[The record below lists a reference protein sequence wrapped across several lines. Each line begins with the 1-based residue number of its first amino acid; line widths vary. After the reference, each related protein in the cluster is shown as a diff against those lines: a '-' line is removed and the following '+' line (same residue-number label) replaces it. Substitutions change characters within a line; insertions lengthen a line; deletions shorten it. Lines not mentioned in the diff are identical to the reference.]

1 MSHHQDTIS
10 KLNGLI
16 YELHISEGKNV
27 EKLTENKNETE
38 LFKTQ
43 QFVMEVAIHCCDI
56 SQMTRSF
63 EVAKEWVYLLFD
75 EFFMQGDIELA
86 KELPISM
93 LCDRKTTNVAGAQPG
108 FINFVTLPLYNPFSQ
123 VLPVLNECCDHL
135 KANAA
140 TWKTYI
146 ETEDDKKVYIK
157 KLAKNKLDNIV
168 ENEDSD
174 YSNNEEQKPSQL

>member
-1 MSHHQDTIS
+1 
-10 KLNGLI
+10 
-16 YELHISEGKNV
+16 
-27 EKLTENKNETE
+27 
-38 LFKTQ
+38 
-43 QFVMEVAIHCCDI
+43 
-56 SQMTRSF
+56 
-63 EVAKEWVYLLFD
+63 
-75 EFFMQGDIELA
+75 
-86 KELPISM
+86 
-93 LCDRKTTNVAGAQPG
+93 
-108 FINFVTLPLYNPFSQ
+108 LPLYNPFSQ

-174 YSNNEEQKPSQL
+174 YSNNEE